1 MGFHWYVLRT
11 RPSCENVAATEL
23 DRGGFDVFNPR
34 ASILRAKQGSR
45 IVPLFPGYLFV
56 RFDGDRDFPSILRF
70 TGVSGWVKFGGEV
83 PAVPD
88 EVIDEISN
96 RVETMNRNSGLWKG
110 YLAGDTVRL
119 VSGFLETEVE
129 VAEDVA
135 SPNARVNVLLEFM
148 GRRIK
153 AQTSWRNLER
163 LQEDVGAG
171 PTDQSRRR
179 TRGKGRW
186 IKGRLV
192 ATAANI

>member
-88 EVIDEISN
+88 EVIDEHLGSLDGDLAAVVAVREIFPCS
-96 RVETMNRNSGLWKG
+96 EQGLG
-110 YLAGDTVRL
+110 VHF
-119 VSGFLETEVE
+119 S
-129 VAEDVA
+129 
-135 SPNARVNVLLEFM
+135 ARVD
-148 GRRIK
+148 G
-153 AQTSWRNLER
+153 
-163 LQEDVGAG
+163 
-171 PTDQSRRR
+171 
-179 TRGKGRW
+179 
-186 IKGRLV
+186 IKGGLFV
-192 ATAANI
+192 AT